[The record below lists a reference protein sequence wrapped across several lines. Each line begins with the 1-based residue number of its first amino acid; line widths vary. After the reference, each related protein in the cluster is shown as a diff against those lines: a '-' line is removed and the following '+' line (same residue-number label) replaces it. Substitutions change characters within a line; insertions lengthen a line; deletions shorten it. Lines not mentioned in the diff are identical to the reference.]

1 MIAVVLLGFSL
12 GADPVAAPSA
22 REALKPFNLFVG
34 SWKAT
39 GIPDQPGKPKEFWS
53 EKIAWEWQF
62 AKSDATAER
71 KNDVWLVGTIEK
83 GKFYSKFELRPLL
96 ENQQFELKATALDK
110 STQTFVGALA
120 KGQGQEQVLTVDRT
134 DGGKSERLV
143 FTLLHANRYLY
154 RLDTKPSAAAS
165 FTRQYQVGVTK
176 EGEEFANVPKGP
188 ECIVSGGSGTIRV
201 THKGQTYYVCCS
213 GCRDEFKENP
223 EKYVREFEAKKK
235 KK

>member
-96 ENQQFELKATALDK
+96 E
-110 STQTFVGALA
+110 
-120 KGQGQEQVLTVDRT
+120 GQGQEQVLTVDRT